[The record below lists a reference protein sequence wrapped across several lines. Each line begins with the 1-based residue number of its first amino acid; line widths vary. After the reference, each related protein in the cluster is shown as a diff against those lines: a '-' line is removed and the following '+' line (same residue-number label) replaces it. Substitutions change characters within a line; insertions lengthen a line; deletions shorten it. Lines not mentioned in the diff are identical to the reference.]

1 MHFRS
6 VLRRAASA
14 MLLLASMTF
23 GGHLD
28 AQSSDWRVRV
38 ADAARL
44 GKVGGPGA
52 RQQLESGL
60 SDSHYAVRSTC
71 AAALKSLGDR
81 KAVAALESAEAS
93 ETNAA
98 AKSIMHDAI
107 DSLRVGNAK
116 YVLAVGTMKS
126 SSHGGSFDSVMRS
139 AAKSKA
145 AALTGSLVL
154 DGSDPAV
161 FKSATN
167 KKVPVLI
174 LDGTL
179 TQLTHSGQGGGVTVS
194 AKVNVAISTPR
205 TGLKAMVAGNGSASG
220 GALPDLQQRAVGAAV
235 DGAIGSVTSQIS
247 MLATP

>member
-1 MHFRS
+1 
-6 VLRRAASA
+6 
-14 MLLLASMTF
+14 MLVVASMTF
-23 GGHLD
+23 AGHLD
-28 AQSSDWRVRV
+28 AQSNDWRVRV

-60 SDSHYAVRSTC
+60 TDSHYAVRSTC
-71 AAALKSLGDR
+71 AAALKSLGD
-81 KAVAALESAEAS
+81 KAAVRALETAEAS

-116 YVLAVGTMKS
+116 YVLSVGTMKS
-126 SSHGGSFDSVMRS
+126 SSHGGNFDGVMRS

-145 AALTGSLVL
+145 ASLNGSLVL

-167 KKVPVLI
+167 KKIPVLI

-179 TQLTHSGQGGGVTVS
+179 TQLTQSGQGGGVTVS
-194 AKVNVAISTPR
+194 AKVNVAISTPKA
-205 TGLKAMVAGNGSASG
+205 GLKAMVAGNGSASG
-220 GALPDLQQRAVGAAV
+220 GAVPELQERAVGAAV
-235 DGAIGSVTSQIS
+235 DGAVGSVTRDIS
-247 MLATP
+247 KLAQP